1 MAVQVSLITQTVH
14 KKGGGALFYNVNVK
28 RWLFYI
34 FTFLCIVCFP
44 FCVNADP
51 VTEQNHRVN
60 VVFLN
65 ETETATLRTL
75 TSRYGNTITIPA
87 ISNGYLPSDYPADG
101 SKVPCWVLQQT
112 GKVYYP
118 SESLKIE
125 NTDELSITDELK
137 FHLVLDD
144 RTLNVITTDVKFFDY
159 TGTEYAPYQRL
170 NVPTGRTISL
180 PDPEPH
186 GGRYWS
192 YKDRNGNIHL
202 YRKDNEVTVTNE
214 FMEFH
219 ACGNQ
224 TLVVTYLYP
233 LDADVLLNGQE
244 PGGIYATQNVKV
256 GDYIVLKT
264 SPGNIVEGCRFAGW
278 ESYDGAFDGI
288 KNSGFMFRIMEEHD
302 IEIVANYV
310 EDANW
315 QPDQGMGNGSGTM
328 TQNGL
333 TNSLTKELGK
343 NAGIGVDVSLNNN
356 PDDQSYGGM
365 ITKQGGTYT
374 SFSENTTE
382 KVVTN
387 GTIISSTKLDD
398 TLKSDKED
406 QYGRIISQDGDASKP
421 LKQDDS
427 LFGMDIYGNA
437 FAYPYWADNE
447 DERIAIVT
455 ERLRQ
460 YKGASWMSF
469 INRHPELAAAVER
482 FEKREIDLLRDSNKD
497 SLKSDRMAWR
507 GWMDYYSD
515 IPSQDNNTF
524 VDQNN
529 IDGESNRLLSRSKFS
544 FAWDNYTFY
553 QYFYSTSPSLNATYD
568 FNNVSGLTEEAES
581 NLVVLYNELIAAG
594 YSEASACGVCST
606 VWVITNGTFNPRRSG
621 EYGVGYGGW
630 DASTAQD
637 LREVCADEGLD
648 WTTAQGQIKMLIY
661 WLDENMHD
669 INSALRDDTSMMVK
683 EFKKLNSESTAADVC
698 TTIFMEGTGSSQSE
712 HDIRM
717 SDGLYYKDAKTIR
730 ARASELKS
738 ALKKTSNGYGFDM
751 SSVDLSNCSE
761 ARKKVVNEA
770 LAQVG
775 KPYIYG
781 AKGPYAFD
789 CSGLTSWAYRTVG
802 ITLHAKSYDQALDG
816 VSVSRAMIRPGDLVV
831 WRSRDGA
838 SGHVAIYIGNN
849 QMVEAMGR
857 DYGVL
862 VTNLDR
868 GTNKILLGYFS
879 VLD

>member
-1 MAVQVSLITQTVH
+1 MVYNKNI
-14 KKGGGALFYNVNVK
+14 KKWMFYMFIMLF
-28 RWLFYI
+28 
-34 FTFLCIVCFP
+34 IVCLP
-44 FCVNADP
+44 LSAKADP
-51 VTEQNHRVN
+51 VTERNNRVRI
-60 VVFLN
+60 VFLN
-65 ETETATLRTL
+65 ETETGTLRTIS
-75 TSRYGNTITIPA
+75 SRYGNTISIPTIND
-87 ISNGYLPSDYPADG
+87 SYLPDDYPEDG

-112 GKVYYP
+112 GGVYYP
-118 SESLKIE
+118 SESFKIE
-125 NTDELSITDELK
+125 DAGEMVIADELIFYLT
-137 FHLVLDD
+137 LDD
-144 RTLNVITTDVKFFDY
+144 TSLNAETTDIKFMDN

-170 NVPTGRTISL
+170 NIPTGRKIKL

-186 GGRYWS
+186 GGQYWS
-192 YKDRNGNIHL
+192 YKDKDGKLTL
-202 YRKDNEVTVTNE
+202 YKKDNEVTVKND

-219 ACGNQ
+219 ACGDQ

-233 LDADVLLNGQE
+233 LDAEDLLNGQE
-244 PGGIYATQNVKV
+244 PGGIYETDNVKV
-256 GDYIVLKT
+256 GEYIVLKT

-278 ESYDGAFDGI
+278 ESYDGAFEGI
-288 KNSGFMFRIMEEHD
+288 RNSGYMFRVMEEHD

-310 EDANW
+310 EDADW
-315 QPDQGMGNGSGTM
+315 QPDPGMGNENGTI

-333 TNSLTKELGK
+333 TNSMTEELGK

-356 PDDQSYGGM
+356 PDDQSYGGT
-365 ITKQGGTYT
+365 ITKPGGTFT

-387 GTIISSTKLDD
+387 GSITSSTKLDS
-398 TLKSDKED
+398 TLRSDSED
-406 QYGRIISQDGDASKP
+406 QYGRLISQDGDASKP

-437 FAYPYWADNE
+437 FAYPYWAENE
-447 DERIAIVT
+447 EERVAIVT

-482 FEKREIDLLRDSNKD
+482 FEKREMELLKDSCND
-497 SLKSDRMAWR
+497 SLKTDRIAWR

-515 IPSQDNNTF
+515 IPLRDNDTY

-529 IDGESNRLLSRSKFS
+529 ADGETNRLLSRSKFT

-553 QYFYSTSPSLNATYD
+553 QYFYSTTPSLNATYD
-568 FNNVSGLTEEAES
+568 FNNVSGLTEEAET
-581 NLVVLYNELIAAG
+581 NLVILYNELIVAG
-594 YSEASACGVCST
+594 YSEASACGVCSA

-630 DASTAQD
+630 DASTAQE
-637 LREVCADEGLD
+637 LREICADEGLE
-648 WTTAQGQIKMLIY
+648 WTTAQGQIKMLLY
-661 WLDENMHD
+661 WLDENMD
-669 INSALRDDTSMMVK
+669 DVNSALLDDTSMMVK
-683 EFKKLNSESTAADVC
+683 DFKKLNSESTAADIC
-698 TTIFMEGTGSSQSE
+698 TTIFMEGDTTSSGE

-717 SDGLYYKDAKTIR
+717 SDGLYYEDAKDLR
-730 ARASELKS
+730 ARAAELKA
-738 ALKKTSNGYGFDM
+738 ALKKTTNGYGFDM

-761 ARKKVVNEA
+761 ARKKVVKEA

-775 KPYIYG
+775 RPYIYG

-802 ITLHAKSYDQALDG
+802 IELHSKSYEQALDG
-816 VSVSRAMIRPGDLVV
+816 VQVSRAMIRPGDLVV
-831 WRSRDGA
+831 WRSRDGS

-857 DYGVL
+857 RYGIL
-862 VTNLDR
+862 VSSLDR
-868 GTNKILLGYFS
+868 GTSKILLGYFS